1 MLWDGLKRRS
11 FVADGP
17 AMPPV
22 VSSAS
27 PPIEQPLEPDT
38 QHDTGQHA
46 GPRTAQRIRELGGEG
61 TVVLWHPHARLGP
74 GGWSTFDRYLG
85 PLTGWFAAKRD
96 AVLLVRPHPRLLH
109 DLPRL
114 GPRGEALGDALHR
127 AAATHRN
134 IVLDTDPDPVPA
146 FSVADVMLSD
156 TSPLISAWCRTGRP
170 LCHLHGSEAEDA
182 TWPDEWEEAPDRHV
196 ATAWSEVRSFLDR
209 VTSDAGALC
218 GARG

>member
-1 MLWDGLKRRS
+1 
-11 FVADGP
+11 
-17 AMPPV
+17 MPPAT
-22 VSSAS
+22 SPAS
-27 PPIEQPLEPDT
+27 PPIDQQLEPHPQRHT
-38 QHDTGQHA
+38 ERRTG
-46 GPRTAQRIRELGGEG
+46 QRIRDLGGEG

-85 PLTGWFAAKRD
+85 PLTGWFAARRD

-114 GPRGEALGDALHR
+114 GPRGHALGDALHR

-146 FSVADVMLSD
+146 FSMADVMLSD

-170 LCHLHGSEAEDA
+170 LCHLHGGEARDA
-182 TWPDEWEEAPDRHV
+182 TWPDDWDEAPDRHV
-196 ATAWSEVRSFLDR
+196 ATAWSEVRTFLDTCLDR
-209 VTSDAGALC
+209 VTDEAGTLC